1 MFLGALAAWPPT
13 FKAFDF
19 QRCNHCW
26 PHPRVIHPNS
36 LPKWAAVVYT
46 SCKMSITCVN
56 SKEFNGIVGYH
67 CSSLRI
73 EGGEPFP
80 PPKFKK
86 NISAVPYINICKES
100 TTSRHE
106 VMKLPHFGPI
116 ILVTIA
122 SGCACRGGTWGSL
135 PGRRSCLVPSF
146 EGLNYYPPGK

>member
-1 MFLGALAAWPPT
+1 MGLLDIIVPPYEL
-13 FKAFDF
+13 KVD
-19 QRCNHCW
+19 
-26 PHPRVIHPNS
+26 
-36 LPKWAAVVYT
+36 L
-46 SCKMSITCVN
+46 
-56 SKEFNGIVGYH
+56 
-67 CSSLRI
+67 SS
-73 EGGEPFP
+73 PSA
-80 PPKFKK
+80 K